1 VIRFLILLNLI
12 LLFAASCQTIRP
24 LPPEVQVLSA
34 PVINSTLSFVNFP
47 VEIDLSKQLRRV
59 EHDLPNT
66 FSGEEKQCE
75 GVSFAYRFERDPIDF
90 SFNGKDLYYEVD
102 GKFELKLEFCPKCH
116 MLWDQGSCAVPRVY
130 ASCGANGEPM
140 RRVKVGYSTSVEI
153 QPNYGLKSNTVLKK
167 FDIID
172 PCKITVFRYD
182 ATAEVKKQ
190 VKQQLEKL
198 EKDIDKQIERIDL
211 RSSLNSVWSELQR
224 PINLGTYGYLYLH
237 PKSVAVDKPEFKH
250 NAVHMDVTLTVAPVV
265 NTSPQPIK
273 ESQLPALEPYKK
285 RHGFDISVDIRA
297 GYDSLSAIANQN
309 LIGKVWEVKG
319 KKVVVKHVA
328 ISGTNKDK
336 MLIKLDFEGSKKGT
350 IYLEALPFLDTASQ
364 VLSLHDVHFDIKTK
378 SVLLKSAKWLF
389 NDKILEEI
397 QKNVIV
403 DLKAFFSSAKKELT
417 KQLNTPLSK
426 EADLIGK
433 VNELKLKQVFLAKD
447 ALMLRTQFSGDM
459 KVKLR

>member
-1 VIRFLILLNLI
+1 MRNFFFIPLLFLISC
-12 LLFAASCQTIRP
+12 ASINP
-24 LPPEVQVLSA
+24 LSPDVRID
-34 PVINSTLSFVNFP
+34 PVPVENQTLSYLTIP
-47 VEIDLSKQLRRV
+47 VEIDLKKQLKQV
-59 EHDLPNT
+59 ETSLPNT

-75 GVSFAYRFERDPIDF
+75 GVSFAYRFERESIQF
-90 SFNGKDLYYEVD
+90 RYTGSELHYEVD

-211 RSSLNSVWSELQR
+211 RSSLNPVWNELQR

-250 NAVHMDVTLTVAPVV
+250 NAVQMDVTLTVAPVV

-273 ESQLPALEPYKK
+273 ASQLPDLEPFKK
-285 RHGFDISVDIRA
+285 RRGFDISVDIRA

-319 KKVVVKHVA
+319 KKVVVKQVA

-403 DLKAFFSSAKKELT
+403 DLKPFFSRAKKELT
-417 KQLNTPLSK
+417 KQLNTPLSE

-433 VNELKLKQVFLAKD
+433 VNELKLTNIYLSKD
-447 ALMLRTQFSGDM
+447 AVMLRTQFSGEM